1 MKNTRR
7 LGWIV
12 FALIIMI
19 NVGFYPFLPDRL
31 AVQFNASGVS
41 RTAAKPV
48 ALVTIPLIMLV
59 INLVYGNNE
68 NKKHSII
75 LAGVILFIVNLVI
88 NISNLLIS

>member
-1 MKNTRR
+1 MKNIRR

-12 FALIIMI
+12 FALITMI
-19 NVGFYPFLPDRL
+19 NIGFYPFLPDRL
-31 AVQFNASGVS
+31 AIQFNSSGIS
-41 RTAAKPV
+41 RTASKPV
-48 ALVTIPLIMLV
+48 ALVTIPLIMLI